1 MKANQR
7 IKTKK
12 KRKNSPRKKQSPSGN
27 AVNNIIIDR
36 SPNKKRKTIGGVI
49 SGALYS
55 LVSNRTIQI
64 VFSLVCALILSV
76 SSYLM
81 ENQPYELSDRSF
93 LFYAIEMPFRQW
105 THEFDQNVRFISVS
119 HDKQLVPIDTGDL
132 SLGNTDITDRGK
144 LLRFFERLERD
155 KVHYKA
161 IMLDIRFEKD
171 LVTDVDEA
179 LYKKISEM
187 RDIVVAHHQM
197 DFISGYEIADSIMLG
212 KAGYADY
219 QQVAYEN
226 DFFRYPFLQ
235 NQGPSL
241 ALRLYD
247 MIRGQKTSIRK
258 WPHLPVYWSNN
269 HLCANSPL
277 LPIYGDVYDKF
288 SAPQKRNE
296 KNNFDEHYNF
306 YEDLG
311 ADWLYWEDRNWSLEL
326 DNAYIVIG
334 DLENDVHDTY
344 AGPRSGAFI
353 NWLAYLYL
361 ESGSHI
367 LSWSYVF
374 FMFVFYFAL
383 IFMMFYMNNIAR
395 RAENRN
401 NRWLLLM
408 LSFLRWLGTIGLLY
422 LITFLFYRIFHVRYN
437 VTIPIVFIAIVNFII
452 QTAKKYKYEEIV
464 SSDAVP
470 SVVH

>member
-1 MKANQR
+1 LKANR
-7 IKTKK
+7 RLKTKK
-12 KRKNSPRKKQSPSGN
+12 KRKNISQKKQSPSGCP
-27 AVNNIIIDR
+27 ASHVVIDH
-36 SPNKKRKTIGGVI
+36 SPNKNRKAIGSGI
-49 SGALYS
+49 SKAFYS
-55 LVSNRTIQI
+55 LVSNRTVQI

-105 THEFDQNVRFISVS
+105 THEFEQKVKFISVS
-119 HDKQLVPIDTGDL
+119 HDRQLVPLDTGDL
-132 SLGNTDITDRGK
+132 SLGNNDITDRGK
-144 LLRFFERLERD
+144 LLQFFERLERE
-155 KVHYKA
+155 KANYKA
-161 IMLDIRFEKD
+161 IMLDIRFEKEF
-171 LVTDVDEA
+171 VTDVDAA

-187 RDIVVAHHQM
+187 RDIVVAHHQT
-197 DFISGYEIADSIMLG
+197 DFMNKYEIADSILLG
-212 KAGYADY
+212 KTGFADY

-235 NQGPSL
+235 NYGPSL

-258 WPHLPVYWSNN
+258 LPHLPIYWSNR

-277 LPIYGDVYDKF
+277 LPISGDVYDKF

-296 KNNFDEHYNF
+296 KNNFDEHYNY

-311 ADWLYWEDRNWSLEL
+311 ADWLCWEDRNWALEF

-334 DLENDVHDTY
+334 DFENDVHDTY

-408 LSFLRWLGTIGLLY
+408 LSFFRWLGTIGLLY

-470 SVVH
+470 SVVR